1 MDVKELTSES
11 VINASSGLLESNRKL
26 TKRLQG
32 RATEALLE
40 STKAAFGIDM
50 KESASQMQDPFFSM
64 KAFREGVY
72 RKTKGTFHEANAENA
87 LQQLLR
93 AGINM
98 IANNWYELVE
108 TNHEAAF
115 LTTYSSHAIELYA
128 PLHRAGT
135 PRRVPKGGQF
145 PRVRVQGLDIQV
157 PNEKFGAIFDVE
169 RELMDFDQT
178 GQIVQRAKDAG
189 EQMRVIE
196 DAWAFGRFIS
206 PSGGTSYGG
215 DIIPVSATYSTV
227 WTPSTATFTGGGFN
241 APASYGAFTPAN
253 VQAGDIALMGQ
264 LDLLGNFLLVNPNTL
279 IVGRSNKFSAR
290 ALLNSEWYPSTAT
303 IKVGGG
309 SGADSTI
316 GTTFAKNVMQG
327 LYNLIVSRFVPTKSW
342 SIGESGK
349 GFVFQRAAAL
359 EVVQENPAS
368 GLAFTHDVFSWRSRA
383 MWEPEWIDPR
393 FWWLGNDGSV

>member
-1 MDVKELTSES
+1 MSEKQLTAES
-11 VINASSGLLESNRKL
+11 IIKTSSGLVESNRKL
-26 TKRLQG
+26 
-32 RATEALLE
+32 ATRIQDRGITQMLE

-50 KESASQMQDPFFSM
+50 KESAKHFQDPFFSI

-72 RKTKGTFHEANAENA
+72 KRARGTFHEANAENA

-98 IANNWYELVE
+98 ICNQWYELVE

-115 LTTYSSHAIELYA
+115 LTTYSDKAIELYA

-157 PNEKFGAIFDVE
+157 ANEKFGAIFDVE

-196 DAWAFGRFIS
+196 DAWAFQRFIGS
-206 PSGGTSYGG
+206 AGSYGG
-215 DIIPVSATYSTV
+215 DTIPASVTYSTV
-227 WTPSTATFTGGGFN
+227 WTPSTSPFSGGGFN

-264 LDLLGNFLLVNPNTL
+264 LDLQGNFLLVNPNTL
-279 IVGRSNKFSAR
+279 LVGRSNKFSAR
-290 ALLNSEWYPSTAT
+290 ELLNSEWYPSTAT

-309 SGADSTI
+309 AGADSTL
-316 GTTFAKNVMQG
+316 GTSFARNVMQG
-327 LYNLIVSRFVPTKSW
+327 LYNLIVSRFLPTKSW

-349 GFVFQRAAAL
+349 GFIFQRASAL

-368 GLAFTHDVFSWRSRA
+368 GLPFTHDIFAWRSRA
-383 MWEPEWIDPR
+383 MWEPDWIDPR
-393 FWWLGNDGSV
+393 FWWLGNDGTV

>member
-1 MDVKELTSES
+1 MNKELTQDS
-11 VINASSGLLESNRKL
+11 IIKTSSALMESNRKL
-26 TKRLQG
+26 VKRLQDRNVSG
-32 RATEALLE
+32 MIE
-40 STKAAFGIDM
+40 SMKSAFGIDM
-50 KESASQMQDPFFSM
+50 KEAAEKMQDPFFSI
-64 KAFREGVY
+64 KKFREGVY
-72 RKTKGTFHEANAENA
+72 RKVQGTFQEANAENA

-98 IANNWYELVE
+98 IANQWYELVE

-115 LTTYSSHAIELYA
+115 LTTYSDHAIELYA

-215 DIIPVSATYSTV
+215 DQIPVSQTYSTV
-227 WTPSTATFTGGGFN
+227 WYTSASTLPGGGYN
-241 APASYGAFTPAN
+241 SPTSYGAFTPAN
-253 VQAGDIALMGQ
+253 VEAGDIALMIQ
-264 LDLLGNFLLVNPNTL
+264 KDLLGNFLLVNPNTL
-279 IVGRSNKFSAR
+279 IVGPSNKFTAR
-290 ALLNSEWYPSTAT
+290 TLLNSEWYPANTD
-303 IKVGGG
+303 IKIGGG
-309 SGADSTI
+309 GGTASTI
-316 GTTFAKNVMQG
+316 GTSFARNVLQG
-327 LYNLIVSRFVPTKSW
+327 LYNLIVSRFVPTKAW
-342 SIGESGK
+342 ALGESGK

-368 GLAFTHDVFSWRSRA
+368 GLPFTHDVFAWRSRA